1 MTKIVVDLDEMR
13 RNSAISRR
21 AAAAKRREKVK
32 ELNAQGLKGTEIA
45 VICGVNVY
53 TIYRDL
59 ATLKSEAEAQE
70 KD

>member
-1 MTKIVVDLDEMR
+1 MTKIVVDLDKMR
-13 RNSAISRR
+13 KNSAISRR

-32 ELNAQGLKGTEIA
+32 ELKARGLKSKEIA
-45 VICGVNVY
+45 IICGVNIY